1 MATRPVVTL
10 TLIVINVIAYVAELA
25 STDFVA
31 RFEMLGQLKTPFGQV
46 IPGYGVAEGEW
57 YRLITAAFLHVP
69 LSQGTFGITHILFN
83 MWALWVLGPQL
94 EQVLGRLRFT
104 VLYLLSALGG
114 NVLLFLV
121 DPGQPALGASGAIFG
136 LFAAFFVVGRRLGV
150 DTRGIAFLIVINL
163 MFTFTF
169 SGISWEGH
177 VGGLITGA
185 VGTRNDAVAE
195 SIELIRAEWA
205 KMRDKGVTAAEV
217 KNAKSYLTGSYLTGI
232 GSSSALAGIL
242 LAYRLDKR
250 PIDYLETRNSLIEK
264 VTVAD
269 VNRVAKRLLKPES
282 LIFVIVGEPQGVTS
296 TVAAPSVAP

>member
-1 MATRPVVTL
+1 MSSDSPHAPQAPQVPTCYRHPGRETYVSCTRCERPICPDCMRDAAVGHQCPECVREGNRTVRQARTVFGGRVATRPVVTY
-10 TLIVINVIAYVAELA
+10 TLVAINIVAYVLELA
-25 STDFVA
+25 SPKFVDD
-31 RFEMLGQLKTPFGQV
+31 FEMLGQLKTQFGQV
-46 IPGYGVAEGEW
+46 IPGYGVADGEW

-104 VLYLLSALGG
+104 VLYFLSALGG

-136 LFAAFFVVGRRLGV
+136 LFAAFFVVGRRLGM
-150 DTRGIAFLIVINL
+150 DTRGIAFLILINL

-185 VGTRNDAVAE
+185 ILAVAFAYAP
-195 SIELIRAEWA
+195 RNRQQAVQVGA
-205 KMRDKGVTAAEV
+205 
-217 KNAKSYLTGSYLTGI
+217 
-232 GSSSALAGIL
+232 SAI
-242 LAYRLDKR
+242 
-250 PIDYLETRNSLIEK
+250 
-264 VTVAD
+264 
-269 VNRVAKRLLKPES
+269 
-282 LIFVIVGEPQGVTS
+282 
-296 TVAAPSVAP
+296 VAAVLVILTVIQTSVLTA

>member
-1 MATRPVVTL
+1 MSSDTPQAQAPQVPTCYRHPGRETYVSCTRCDRPICPDCMRDASVGHQCPECVREGNRTVRQPRTVFGGRVAGRPTVTL
-10 TLIVINVIAYVAELA
+10 TLIAINIVAYVGELA
-25 STDFVA
+25 SPKFVD
-31 RFEMLGQLKTPFGQV
+31 RFEMLGQLKTQFGEV

-69 LSQGTFGITHILFN
+69 LNQGTFGITHILFN

-94 EQVLGRLRFT
+94 EQVLGRVRYT
-104 VLYLLSALGG
+104 VLYFLSALGG

-150 DTRGIAFLIVINL
+150 DTRGIAFLILINL

-185 VGTRNDAVAE
+185 VLAAAFAYAPRNRQQAVQV
-195 SIELIRAEWA
+195 
-205 KMRDKGVTAAEV
+205 GV
-217 KNAKSYLTGSYLTGI
+217 
-232 GSSSALAGIL
+232 SAI
-242 LAYRLDKR
+242 
-250 PIDYLETRNSLIEK
+250 
-264 VTVAD
+264 
-269 VNRVAKRLLKPES
+269 
-282 LIFVIVGEPQGVTS
+282 
-296 TVAAPSVAP
+296 VAAILVILTVIQTTALTA

>member
-1 MATRPVVTL
+1 MSSDTPHAPQAPQVPTCYRHPGRETYVSCTRCERPICPDCMCDAAVGHQCPECVRDGNRTVRQARTVFGGRVATRPAVTL
-10 TLIVINVIAYVAELA
+10 TLIAINVVAYIGELA
-25 STDFVA
+25 SPSFVD
-31 RFEMLGQLKTPFGQV
+31 RFEMLGVLKTQFGQV
-46 IPGYGVAEGEW
+46 IPGYGVADGEW

-69 LSQGTFGITHILFN
+69 LNQGTFGITHILFN

-185 VGTRNDAVAE
+185 VLAVAFAYAPRGRQQAVQVAA
-195 SIELIRAEWA
+195 SAIVAAVL
-205 KMRDKGVTAAEV
+205 VVLTVVQTAA
-217 KNAKSYLTGSYLTGI
+217 LT
-232 GSSSALAGIL
+232 A
-242 LAYRLDKR
+242 
-250 PIDYLETRNSLIEK
+250 
-264 VTVAD
+264 
-269 VNRVAKRLLKPES
+269 
-282 LIFVIVGEPQGVTS
+282 
-296 TVAAPSVAP
+296 

>member
-114 NVLLFLV
+114 NVLLYLV

-150 DTRGIAFLIVINL
+150 DTRGIAFLILINL

-185 VGTRNDAVAE
+185 
-195 SIELIRAEWA
+195 IL
-205 KMRDKGVTAAEV
+205 
-217 KNAKSYLTGSYLTGI
+217 
-232 GSSSALAGIL
+232 ALAF
-242 LAYRLDKR
+242 AYAPRDRRQLVQTGASA
-250 PIDYLETRNSLIEK
+250 I
-264 VTVAD
+264 
-269 VNRVAKRLLKPES
+269 
-282 LIFVIVGEPQGVTS
+282 
-296 TVAAPSVAP
+296 VAAVLVVLTLVQTTALTA

>member
-1 MATRPVVTL
+1 MSSDSPHAPQAPQVPTCYRHPGRETYVSCTRCERPICPDCMRDAAVGHQCPECVREGNRTVRQARTVFGGRVATRPVVTY
-10 TLIVINVIAYVAELA
+10 TLVAINIVAYVLELA
-25 STDFVA
+25 SPKFVDD
-31 RFEMLGQLKTPFGQV
+31 FEMLGQLKTQFGQV
-46 IPGYGVAEGEW
+46 IPGYGVADGEW

-136 LFAAFFVVGRRLGV
+136 LFAAFFVVGRRLGM
-150 DTRGIAFLIVINL
+150 DTRGIAFLILINL

-185 VGTRNDAVAE
+185 ILAVAFAYAP
-195 SIELIRAEWA
+195 RNRQQAVQVGA
-205 KMRDKGVTAAEV
+205 
-217 KNAKSYLTGSYLTGI
+217 
-232 GSSSALAGIL
+232 SAI
-242 LAYRLDKR
+242 
-250 PIDYLETRNSLIEK
+250 
-264 VTVAD
+264 
-269 VNRVAKRLLKPES
+269 
-282 LIFVIVGEPQGVTS
+282 
-296 TVAAPSVAP
+296 VAAVLVILTVIQTSVLTA

>member
-1 MATRPVVTL
+1 MSSDTPHAPQAPQVPTCYRHPGRETYVSCTRCERPICPDCMRDAAVGHQCPECVREGNRTVREPRTVFGGRVAARPVVTF
-10 TLIVINVIAYVAELA
+10 TLIAINVVAYVAELA
-25 STDFVA
+25 SPSFVD
-31 RFEMLGQLKTPFGQV
+31 RFEMLGQLKTQFGQV

-94 EQVLGRLRFT
+94 ENVLGRLRFT
-104 VLYLLSALGG
+104 VLYVLSALGG

-136 LFAAFFVVGRRLGV
+136 LFAAFFVIGRRLGA
-150 DTRGIAFLIVINL
+150 DTKGIAFLILINL

-185 VGTRNDAVAE
+185 VLAAAFAYAPRNRQQSV
-195 SIELIRAEWA
+195 
-205 KMRDKGVTAAEV
+205 
-217 KNAKSYLTGSYLTGI
+217 
-232 GSSSALAGIL
+232 
-242 LAYRLDKR
+242 
-250 PIDYLETRNSLIEK
+250 
-264 VTVAD
+264 
-269 VNRVAKRLLKPES
+269 
-282 LIFVIVGEPQGVTS
+282 Q
-296 TVAAPSVAP
+296 VAASAIVAAVLVGLTVVQSTALTA

>member
-1 MATRPVVTL
+1 MSSDTPQAQAPQVPTCYRHPGRETYVTCTRCERPICPDCMRSAAVGHQCPECVREGNRTVRAPRTIFGGRVAARPAVTL
-10 TLIVINVIAYVAELA
+10 TLIALNIVAYAAELA
-25 STDFVA
+25 SSDFVA
-31 RFEMLGQLKTPFGQV
+31 RFEMLGQAKTQFGQV

-69 LSQGTFGITHILFN
+69 LNQGTLGITHILFN

-114 NVLLFLV
+114 NVLLYLV
-121 DPGQPALGASGAIFG
+121 DPSQPALGASGAIFG

-177 VGGLITGA
+177 VGGLVTGA
-185 VGTRNDAVAE
+185 
-195 SIELIRAEWA
+195 IL
-205 KMRDKGVTAAEV
+205 
-217 KNAKSYLTGSYLTGI
+217 
-232 GSSSALAGIL
+232 ALAF
-242 LAYRLDKR
+242 AYAPRDRRQLVQAGASA
-250 PIDYLETRNSLIEK
+250 I
-264 VTVAD
+264 
-269 VNRVAKRLLKPES
+269 
-282 LIFVIVGEPQGVTS
+282 
-296 TVAAPSVAP
+296 VAAILIVLTVVQTTALIA

>member
-1 MATRPVVTL
+1 MSSDSPHAPQAPQVPTCYRHPGRETYVSCTRCERPICPDCMRDAAVGHQCPECVREGNRTVRPARTVFGGRVATRPVVTY
-10 TLIVINVIAYVAELA
+10 TLVAINIVAYVLELA
-25 STDFVA
+25 SPKFVDD
-31 RFEMLGQLKTPFGQV
+31 FEMLGQLKTQFGQV
-46 IPGYGVAEGEW
+46 IPGYGVADGEW

-136 LFAAFFVVGRRLGV
+136 LFAAFFVVGRRLGM
-150 DTRGIAFLIVINL
+150 DTRGIAFLILINL

-185 VGTRNDAVAE
+185 ILAVAFAYAP
-195 SIELIRAEWA
+195 RNRQQAVQVGA
-205 KMRDKGVTAAEV
+205 
-217 KNAKSYLTGSYLTGI
+217 
-232 GSSSALAGIL
+232 SAI
-242 LAYRLDKR
+242 
-250 PIDYLETRNSLIEK
+250 
-264 VTVAD
+264 
-269 VNRVAKRLLKPES
+269 
-282 LIFVIVGEPQGVTS
+282 
-296 TVAAPSVAP
+296 VAAVLVILTVIQTTVLTA